1 MAIGTTDSLSQL
13 PRGSEVVIL
22 NEVIA
27 GGTIYFPVLMQAG
40 ATPVSLGGGS
50 FVSNSSAGALRFMSL
65 TNAKADNGV
74 AITGSATGGAVGVAR
89 TAGTSLV
96 LLGEAT
102 SASAKTD
109 KAFFET
115 NLPDSYIANAAIPV
129 IVNAAVLGT
138 GTLTGAST
146 TLSVAAYSELAG
158 VETALTV
165 SAAQSLVAAQGNYTF
180 SVTGTGLG
188 PTQHIGLEVV
198 GLVTSSSGANT
209 LEINSVALF
218 G

>member
-1 MAIGTTDSLSQL
+1 MTDTTIDTGGTL
-13 PRGSEVVIL
+13 PRGTDYSVISVPVTGGNL
-22 NEVIA
+22 LVTSLMQGNTPQGVAATFVSTAAA
-27 GGTIYFPVLMQAG
+27 GGT
-40 ATPVSLGGGS
+40 
-50 FVSNSSAGALRFMSL
+50 LRFMSL

-74 AITGSATGGAVGVAR
+74 AITGTATGGAVGVSR

-115 NLPDSYIANAAIPV
+115 NLPDSYVASANFPV
-129 IVNAAVLGT
+129 VVGAAVLGT

-146 TLSVAAYSELAG
+146 TISVAAYTEIAG
-158 VETALTV
+158 VEAALTV
-165 SAAQSLVAAQGNYTF
+165 SAAQSLVAAQQGYTF
-180 SVTGTGLG
+180 SVTGTGLTPG
-188 PTQHIGLEVV
+188 QHIGLEVV

-209 LEINSVALF
+209 LELTSVALSA
-218 G
+218 